1 MKRAEWQAVYT
12 PRGDMLEKRVRQTLM
27 QLEDKPTHAR
37 PKRMVWLAAA
47 LVLVL
52 AAAVAVAAG
61 LTRSAKYDAKLLAHH
76 ALEEKYGFTR
86 DMDSFFRCTV
96 EEKAG
101 ETVVTYSAD
110 EDVGDFAWK
119 LGDYIVTIRDGKA
132 EASWSND
139 GEAVGGDF
147 SSDVWDTALLARGI
161 ERRKA
166 GEEWY
171 EITGTAQAM
180 DEGLKTTERED
191 PLKPE
196 GLDGARLTDKS
207 EPDTMKAR
215 DAVREKYGL
224 TEENLALFDAWE
236 RIEDGKKQIVFVP
249 NIPAEDD
256 GILLE
261 IDDETTA
268 DQAFSSHSE
277 RMGRY
282 AAAFDGSGT
291 IQSVGWT
298 HEGEELPDVT
308 ESTWGRASV
317 YGAECLTELEKLL
330 ADLKAIRMEYP
341 DDGWTRTPAGDA
353 RLDERMVAAGFSAT
367 RYNHVLPES
376 GMLGEQDALAL
387 ARQALASDDGV
398 SAEWPNDP
406 ESVTYA
412 VCQKEEG
419 KTVWN
424 VWFHSAEGISVVTLD
439 AADGTILDVIVDTG
453 MAGNG

>member
-12 PRGDMLEKRVRQTLM
+12 PRGDMLEERVRQTLM

-61 LTRSAKYDAKLLAHH
+61 LTRSAKYDAKLLAHQ

-171 EITGTAQAM
+171 EITGETL
-180 DEGLKTTERED
+180 ETGESLSGTEKTT
-191 PLKPE
+191 PE
-196 GLDGARLTDKS
+196 VS
-207 EPDTMKAR
+207 
-215 DAVREKYGL
+215 
-224 TEENLALFDAWE
+224 
-236 RIEDGKKQIVFVP
+236 
-249 NIPAEDD
+249 
-256 GILLE
+256 
-261 IDDETTA
+261 
-268 DQAFSSHSE
+268 
-277 RMGRY
+277 
-282 AAAFDGSGT
+282 
-291 IQSVGWT
+291 
-298 HEGEELPDVT
+298 
-308 ESTWGRASV
+308 
-317 YGAECLTELEKLL
+317 
-330 ADLKAIRMEYP
+330 
-341 DDGWTRTPAGDA
+341 
-353 RLDERMVAAGFSAT
+353 AAGESA
-367 RYNHVLPES
+367 VQPGE
-376 GMLGEQDALAL
+376 GMLAEQEALDL
-387 ARQALASDDGV
+387 ARQALEGDGGI
-398 SAEWPNDP
+398 SAEALNDP
-406 ESVTYA
+406 ENELYA

>member
-1 MKRAEWQAVYT
+1 MKKAEWQAVYA

-47 LVLVL
+47 LVLML

-61 LTRSAKYDAKLLAHH
+61 LTRSAKYDAKLLAHQ

-171 EITGTAQAM
+171 EITGETLETGESLSGA
-180 DEGLKTTERED
+180 EKTT
-191 PLKPE
+191 PE
-196 GLDGARLTDKS
+196 VS
-207 EPDTMKAR
+207 
-215 DAVREKYGL
+215 
-224 TEENLALFDAWE
+224 
-236 RIEDGKKQIVFVP
+236 
-249 NIPAEDD
+249 
-256 GILLE
+256 
-261 IDDETTA
+261 
-268 DQAFSSHSE
+268 
-277 RMGRY
+277 
-282 AAAFDGSGT
+282 
-291 IQSVGWT
+291 
-298 HEGEELPDVT
+298 
-308 ESTWGRASV
+308 
-317 YGAECLTELEKLL
+317 
-330 ADLKAIRMEYP
+330 
-341 DDGWTRTPAGDA
+341 
-353 RLDERMVAAGFSAT
+353 AAGESA
-367 RYNHVLPES
+367 VQPGE
-376 GMLGEQDALAL
+376 GMLAEQEALDL
-387 ARQALASDDGV
+387 ARQALEGDGGI
-398 SAEWPNDP
+398 SAEALNDP
-406 ESVTYA
+406 ENELYA

>member
-132 EASWSND
+132 EARWSND

-161 ERRKA
+161 ARRKA

-171 EITGTAQAM
+171 EITGETLETGESLSGA
-180 DEGLKTTERED
+180 EKTT
-191 PLKPE
+191 PE
-196 GLDGARLTDKS
+196 VS
-207 EPDTMKAR
+207 
-215 DAVREKYGL
+215 
-224 TEENLALFDAWE
+224 
-236 RIEDGKKQIVFVP
+236 
-249 NIPAEDD
+249 
-256 GILLE
+256 
-261 IDDETTA
+261 
-268 DQAFSSHSE
+268 
-277 RMGRY
+277 
-282 AAAFDGSGT
+282 
-291 IQSVGWT
+291 
-298 HEGEELPDVT
+298 
-308 ESTWGRASV
+308 
-317 YGAECLTELEKLL
+317 
-330 ADLKAIRMEYP
+330 
-341 DDGWTRTPAGDA
+341 
-353 RLDERMVAAGFSAT
+353 AAGESA
-367 RYNHVLPES
+367 VQPGE
-376 GMLGEQDALAL
+376 GMLAEQEALDL
-387 ARQALASDDGV
+387 ARQALEGDGGI
-398 SAEWPNDP
+398 SAEALNDP
-406 ESVTYA
+406 ENELYA

>member
-61 LTRSAKYDAKLLAHH
+61 LTRSAKYDAKLLAHQ

-101 ETVVTYSAD
+101 ETIVTYSAD

-171 EITGTAQAM
+171 EITGETLETGESLSGA
-180 DEGLKTTERED
+180 EKTT
-191 PLKPE
+191 
-196 GLDGARLTDKS
+196 
-207 EPDTMKAR
+207 
-215 DAVREKYGL
+215 
-224 TEENLALFDAWE
+224 
-236 RIEDGKKQIVFVP
+236 
-249 NIPAEDD
+249 
-256 GILLE
+256 LE
-261 IDDETTA
+261 V
-268 DQAFSSHSE
+268 S
-277 RMGRY
+277 
-282 AAAFDGSGT
+282 
-291 IQSVGWT
+291 
-298 HEGEELPDVT
+298 
-308 ESTWGRASV
+308 
-317 YGAECLTELEKLL
+317 
-330 ADLKAIRMEYP
+330 
-341 DDGWTRTPAGDA
+341 
-353 RLDERMVAAGFSAT
+353 AAGESA
-367 RYNHVLPES
+367 VQPGE
-376 GMLGEQDALAL
+376 GMLAEQEALDL
-387 ARQALASDDGV
+387 ARQALEGDGGI
-398 SAEWPNDP
+398 SAEALNDP
-406 ESVTYA
+406 ENELYA

>member
-119 LGDYIVTIRDGKA
+119 LGDYTVTIRDGKA

-161 ERRKA
+161 ARRKA

-171 EITGTAQAM
+171 EITGET
-180 DEGLKTTERED
+180 
-191 PLKPE
+191 
-196 GLDGARLTDKS
+196 
-207 EPDTMKAR
+207 
-215 DAVREKYGL
+215 
-224 TEENLALFDAWE
+224 
-236 RIEDGKKQIVFVP
+236 
-249 NIPAEDD
+249 
-256 GILLE
+256 LE
-261 IDDETTA
+261 T
-268 DQAFSSHSE
+268 
-277 RMGRY
+277 
-282 AAAFDGSGT
+282 
-291 IQSVGWT
+291 
-298 HEGEELPDVT
+298 GESL
-308 ESTWGRASV
+308 S
-317 YGAECLTELEKLL
+317 GAEK
-330 ADLKAIRMEYP
+330 I
-341 DDGWTRTPAGDA
+341 TP
-353 RLDERMVAAGFSAT
+353 EVSAAGESA
-367 RYNHVLPES
+367 VQPGE
-376 GMLGEQDALAL
+376 GMLAEQEALDL
-387 ARQALASDDGV
+387 ARQALEGDGGI
-398 SAEWPNDP
+398 SAEALNDP
-406 ESVTYA
+406 ENELYA
-412 VCQKEEG
+412 VCQTEDG

-439 AADGTILDVIVDTG
+439 AADGTILDVIIDTG

>member
-1 MKRAEWQAVYT
+1 MKRVEWQAVYT
-12 PRGDMLEKRVRQTLM
+12 PRGDMLDERVKRTLS
-27 QLEDKPTHAR
+27 QLEDQPMRAR

-61 LTRSAKYDAKLLAHH
+61 LTRSAKYDAKLLAHQ

-119 LGDYIVTIRDGKA
+119 LGDYIVTIRGGKA

-171 EITGTAQAM
+171 EITGETLETGESLSGA
-180 DEGLKTTERED
+180 EKTT
-191 PLKPE
+191 PE
-196 GLDGARLTDKS
+196 VS
-207 EPDTMKAR
+207 
-215 DAVREKYGL
+215 
-224 TEENLALFDAWE
+224 
-236 RIEDGKKQIVFVP
+236 
-249 NIPAEDD
+249 
-256 GILLE
+256 
-261 IDDETTA
+261 
-268 DQAFSSHSE
+268 
-277 RMGRY
+277 
-282 AAAFDGSGT
+282 
-291 IQSVGWT
+291 
-298 HEGEELPDVT
+298 
-308 ESTWGRASV
+308 
-317 YGAECLTELEKLL
+317 
-330 ADLKAIRMEYP
+330 
-341 DDGWTRTPAGDA
+341 
-353 RLDERMVAAGFSAT
+353 AAGESA
-367 RYNHVLPES
+367 VQPGE
-376 GMLGEQDALAL
+376 GMLAEQEALDL
-387 ARQALASDDGV
+387 ARQALEGDGGI
-398 SAEWPNDP
+398 SAEALNDP
-406 ESVTYA
+406 ENELYA

>member
-86 DMDSFFRCTV
+86 DMDSFFTCSV
-96 EEKAG
+96 EEADG
-101 ETVVTYSAD
+101 QTVVTYRANAD
-110 EDVGDFAWK
+110 IGDFAWK

-147 SSDVWDTALLARGI
+147 SSDVWDTALLAQGI

-171 EITGTAQAM
+171 EITGETLETGESLSGA
-180 DEGLKTTERED
+180 EKTT
-191 PLKPE
+191 PE
-196 GLDGARLTDKS
+196 VS
-207 EPDTMKAR
+207 
-215 DAVREKYGL
+215 
-224 TEENLALFDAWE
+224 
-236 RIEDGKKQIVFVP
+236 
-249 NIPAEDD
+249 
-256 GILLE
+256 
-261 IDDETTA
+261 
-268 DQAFSSHSE
+268 
-277 RMGRY
+277 
-282 AAAFDGSGT
+282 
-291 IQSVGWT
+291 
-298 HEGEELPDVT
+298 
-308 ESTWGRASV
+308 
-317 YGAECLTELEKLL
+317 
-330 ADLKAIRMEYP
+330 
-341 DDGWTRTPAGDA
+341 
-353 RLDERMVAAGFSAT
+353 AAGESA
-367 RYNHVLPES
+367 VQPGE
-376 GMLGEQDALAL
+376 GMLAEQEALDL
-387 ARQALASDDGV
+387 ARQALEGDGGI
-398 SAEWPNDP
+398 SAEALNDP
-406 ESVTYA
+406 ENELYA

>member
-1 MKRAEWQAVYT
+1 MKKAEWRAVYA
-12 PRGDMLEKRVRQTLM
+12 PRGDMLEERVRQTLM

-61 LTRSAKYDAKLLAHH
+61 LTRSAKYDAKLLAHQ

-171 EITGTAQAM
+171 EITGETLETGESLSGA
-180 DEGLKTTERED
+180 EKTT
-191 PLKPE
+191 PE
-196 GLDGARLTDKS
+196 VS
-207 EPDTMKAR
+207 
-215 DAVREKYGL
+215 
-224 TEENLALFDAWE
+224 
-236 RIEDGKKQIVFVP
+236 
-249 NIPAEDD
+249 
-256 GILLE
+256 
-261 IDDETTA
+261 
-268 DQAFSSHSE
+268 
-277 RMGRY
+277 
-282 AAAFDGSGT
+282 
-291 IQSVGWT
+291 
-298 HEGEELPDVT
+298 
-308 ESTWGRASV
+308 
-317 YGAECLTELEKLL
+317 
-330 ADLKAIRMEYP
+330 
-341 DDGWTRTPAGDA
+341 
-353 RLDERMVAAGFSAT
+353 AAGESA
-367 RYNHVLPES
+367 VQPGE
-376 GMLGEQDALAL
+376 GMLAEQEALDL
-387 ARQALASDDGV
+387 ARQALEGDGGI
-398 SAEWPNDP
+398 SAEALNDP

-412 VCQKEEG
+412 VCRKEEG

>member
-86 DMDSFFRCTV
+86 DMDSFFTCSV
-96 EEKAG
+96 EEADG
-101 ETVVTYSAD
+101 QTVVTYRANAD
-110 EDVGDFAWK
+110 IGDFAWK

-147 SSDVWDTALLARGI
+147 SSDVWDTAILARGI

-171 EITGTAQAM
+171 EITGETLETGESLSGA
-180 DEGLKTTERED
+180 EKTT
-191 PLKPE
+191 PE
-196 GLDGARLTDKS
+196 VS
-207 EPDTMKAR
+207 
-215 DAVREKYGL
+215 
-224 TEENLALFDAWE
+224 
-236 RIEDGKKQIVFVP
+236 
-249 NIPAEDD
+249 
-256 GILLE
+256 
-261 IDDETTA
+261 
-268 DQAFSSHSE
+268 
-277 RMGRY
+277 
-282 AAAFDGSGT
+282 
-291 IQSVGWT
+291 
-298 HEGEELPDVT
+298 
-308 ESTWGRASV
+308 
-317 YGAECLTELEKLL
+317 
-330 ADLKAIRMEYP
+330 
-341 DDGWTRTPAGDA
+341 
-353 RLDERMVAAGFSAT
+353 AAGESA
-367 RYNHVLPES
+367 VQPGE
-376 GMLGEQDALAL
+376 GMLAEQDALDL
-387 ARQALASDDGV
+387 ARQALEGDGGI
-398 SAEWPNDP
+398 SAEALNDP
-406 ESVTYA
+406 ENELYA

>member
-1 MKRAEWQAVYT
+1 MKRAEWRAVYT

-47 LVLVL
+47 LILVL

-61 LTRSAKYDAKLLAHH
+61 LTRSAKYDAKLLAHQ

-161 ERRKA
+161 ARRKA

-171 EITGTAQAM
+171 EITGETLETGESLSGA
-180 DEGLKTTERED
+180 EKTT
-191 PLKPE
+191 PE
-196 GLDGARLTDKS
+196 VS
-207 EPDTMKAR
+207 
-215 DAVREKYGL
+215 
-224 TEENLALFDAWE
+224 
-236 RIEDGKKQIVFVP
+236 
-249 NIPAEDD
+249 
-256 GILLE
+256 
-261 IDDETTA
+261 
-268 DQAFSSHSE
+268 
-277 RMGRY
+277 
-282 AAAFDGSGT
+282 
-291 IQSVGWT
+291 
-298 HEGEELPDVT
+298 
-308 ESTWGRASV
+308 
-317 YGAECLTELEKLL
+317 
-330 ADLKAIRMEYP
+330 
-341 DDGWTRTPAGDA
+341 
-353 RLDERMVAAGFSAT
+353 AAGESA
-367 RYNHVLPES
+367 VQPGE
-376 GMLGEQDALAL
+376 GMLAEQEALDL
-387 ARQALASDDGV
+387 ARQALEGDGGI
-398 SAEWPNDP
+398 SAEALNDP
-406 ESVTYA
+406 ENELYA

-439 AADGTILDVIVDTG
+439 AADGSILDVIVDTG

>member
-12 PRGDMLEKRVRQTLM
+12 PRGDMLEERVRQTLM

-61 LTRSAKYDAKLLAHH
+61 LTRSAKYDAKLLAHQ

-86 DMDSFFRCTV
+86 DMDSFFTCSV
-96 EEKAG
+96 EEADG
-101 ETVVTYSAD
+101 QTVVTYRANAD
-110 EDVGDFAWK
+110 IGDFAWK
-119 LGDYIVTIRDGKA
+119 LGDYIVAIRDGKA

-171 EITGTAQAM
+171 EITGETLETGESLSGA
-180 DEGLKTTERED
+180 EKTT
-191 PLKPE
+191 PE
-196 GLDGARLTDKS
+196 VS
-207 EPDTMKAR
+207 
-215 DAVREKYGL
+215 
-224 TEENLALFDAWE
+224 
-236 RIEDGKKQIVFVP
+236 
-249 NIPAEDD
+249 
-256 GILLE
+256 
-261 IDDETTA
+261 
-268 DQAFSSHSE
+268 
-277 RMGRY
+277 
-282 AAAFDGSGT
+282 
-291 IQSVGWT
+291 
-298 HEGEELPDVT
+298 
-308 ESTWGRASV
+308 
-317 YGAECLTELEKLL
+317 
-330 ADLKAIRMEYP
+330 
-341 DDGWTRTPAGDA
+341 
-353 RLDERMVAAGFSAT
+353 AAGESA
-367 RYNHVLPES
+367 VQPGE
-376 GMLGEQDALAL
+376 GMLAEQEALDL
-387 ARQALASDDGV
+387 ARQALASDDRV

-412 VCQKEEG
+412 VCRKEEG

>member
-12 PRGDMLEKRVRQTLM
+12 PRGDMLDERVKRTLS
-27 QLEDKPTHAR
+27 QLEDQPMRAR

-61 LTRSAKYDAKLLAHH
+61 LTRSAKYDAKLLAHQ

-101 ETVVTYSAD
+101 EMVVTYSAD

-171 EITGTAQAM
+171 EITGETLETGESLSGA
-180 DEGLKTTERED
+180 EKTT
-191 PLKPE
+191 PE
-196 GLDGARLTDKS
+196 VS
-207 EPDTMKAR
+207 
-215 DAVREKYGL
+215 
-224 TEENLALFDAWE
+224 
-236 RIEDGKKQIVFVP
+236 
-249 NIPAEDD
+249 
-256 GILLE
+256 
-261 IDDETTA
+261 
-268 DQAFSSHSE
+268 
-277 RMGRY
+277 
-282 AAAFDGSGT
+282 
-291 IQSVGWT
+291 
-298 HEGEELPDVT
+298 
-308 ESTWGRASV
+308 
-317 YGAECLTELEKLL
+317 
-330 ADLKAIRMEYP
+330 
-341 DDGWTRTPAGDA
+341 
-353 RLDERMVAAGFSAT
+353 AAGESA
-367 RYNHVLPES
+367 VQPGE
-376 GMLGEQDALAL
+376 GMLAEQEALDL
-387 ARQALASDDGV
+387 ARQALEGDGGI
-398 SAEWPNDP
+398 SAEALNDP
-406 ESVTYA
+406 ENELYA

>member
-1 MKRAEWQAVYT
+1 MKRAEWQAVYA
-12 PRGDMLEKRVRQTLM
+12 PWGDMLEKRVRQTLM

-61 LTRSAKYDAKLLAHH
+61 LTRSAKYDAKLLAHQ
-76 ALEEKYGFTR
+76 ALEEKYGFTQ
-86 DMDSFFRCTV
+86 DMDSFFTCSV
-96 EEKAG
+96 EEADG
-101 ETVVTYSAD
+101 QTVVTYRANAD
-110 EDVGDFAWK
+110 IGDFAWK

-171 EITGTAQAM
+171 EITGETLETGESLSGA
-180 DEGLKTTERED
+180 EKTT
-191 PLKPE
+191 PE
-196 GLDGARLTDKS
+196 VS
-207 EPDTMKAR
+207 
-215 DAVREKYGL
+215 
-224 TEENLALFDAWE
+224 
-236 RIEDGKKQIVFVP
+236 
-249 NIPAEDD
+249 
-256 GILLE
+256 
-261 IDDETTA
+261 
-268 DQAFSSHSE
+268 
-277 RMGRY
+277 
-282 AAAFDGSGT
+282 
-291 IQSVGWT
+291 
-298 HEGEELPDVT
+298 
-308 ESTWGRASV
+308 
-317 YGAECLTELEKLL
+317 
-330 ADLKAIRMEYP
+330 
-341 DDGWTRTPAGDA
+341 
-353 RLDERMVAAGFSAT
+353 AAGESA
-367 RYNHVLPES
+367 VQPGE
-376 GMLGEQDALAL
+376 GMLAEQEALDL
-387 ARQALASDDGV
+387 ARQALEGDGGI
-398 SAEWPNDP
+398 SAEALNDP
-406 ESVTYA
+406 ENELYA

>member
-1 MKRAEWQAVYT
+1 MKRAEWRAVYA

-27 QLEDKPTHAR
+27 QLEDKPTHAK

-47 LVLVL
+47 LILVL

-61 LTRSAKYDAKLLAHH
+61 LTRSAKYDAKLLAHQ

-161 ERRKA
+161 ARRKA

-171 EITGTAQAM
+171 EITGETLETGESLSGA
-180 DEGLKTTERED
+180 EKTT
-191 PLKPE
+191 PE
-196 GLDGARLTDKS
+196 VSTAGES
-207 EPDTMKAR
+207 
-215 DAVREKYGL
+215 AV
-224 TEENLALFDAWE
+224 
-236 RIEDGKKQIVFVP
+236 QP
-249 NIPAEDD
+249 
-256 GILLE
+256 
-261 IDDETTA
+261 
-268 DQAFSSHSE
+268 
-277 RMGRY
+277 
-282 AAAFDGSGT
+282 
-291 IQSVGWT
+291 
-298 HEGEELPDVT
+298 GE
-308 ESTWGRASV
+308 
-317 YGAECLTELEKLL
+317 
-330 ADLKAIRMEYP
+330 
-341 DDGWTRTPAGDA
+341 
-353 RLDERMVAAGFSAT
+353 
-367 RYNHVLPES
+367 
-376 GMLGEQDALAL
+376 GMLAEQEALDL
-387 ARQALASDDGV
+387 ARQALEGDGGI
-398 SAEWPNDP
+398 SAEALNDP
-406 ESVTYA
+406 ENELYA

>member
-1 MKRAEWQAVYT
+1 MKKAEWQAVYT
-12 PRGDMLEKRVRQTLM
+12 PRGDMLDERVKRTLS
-27 QLEDKPTHAR
+27 QLEDQPMRAR

-61 LTRSAKYDAKLLAHH
+61 LTRSAKYDAKLLAHD

-147 SSDVWDTALLARGI
+147 SSDVWDTALLAQGI
-161 ERRKA
+161 ARRKA

-171 EITGTAQAM
+171 EITEETLETGESLSGA
-180 DEGLKTTERED
+180 EKTT
-191 PLKPE
+191 PE
-196 GLDGARLTDKS
+196 VS
-207 EPDTMKAR
+207 
-215 DAVREKYGL
+215 
-224 TEENLALFDAWE
+224 
-236 RIEDGKKQIVFVP
+236 
-249 NIPAEDD
+249 
-256 GILLE
+256 
-261 IDDETTA
+261 
-268 DQAFSSHSE
+268 
-277 RMGRY
+277 
-282 AAAFDGSGT
+282 
-291 IQSVGWT
+291 
-298 HEGEELPDVT
+298 
-308 ESTWGRASV
+308 
-317 YGAECLTELEKLL
+317 
-330 ADLKAIRMEYP
+330 
-341 DDGWTRTPAGDA
+341 
-353 RLDERMVAAGFSAT
+353 AAGESA
-367 RYNHVLPES
+367 VQPGE
-376 GMLGEQDALAL
+376 GMLAEQEALDL
-387 ARQALASDDGV
+387 ARQALEGDGGI
-398 SAEWPNDP
+398 SAEALNDP
-406 ESVTYA
+406 ENELYA

>member
-1 MKRAEWQAVYT
+1 MKKAEWRAVYT
-12 PRGDMLEKRVRQTLM
+12 PRGDMLEERVRQTLM

-139 GEAVGGDF
+139 GEAVSGDF
-147 SSDVWDTALLARGI
+147 SSDVWDTALLAQGI

-171 EITGTAQAM
+171 EITGETLETGESLSSA
-180 DEGLKTTERED
+180 EKTT
-191 PLKPE
+191 PE
-196 GLDGARLTDKS
+196 VS
-207 EPDTMKAR
+207 
-215 DAVREKYGL
+215 
-224 TEENLALFDAWE
+224 
-236 RIEDGKKQIVFVP
+236 
-249 NIPAEDD
+249 
-256 GILLE
+256 
-261 IDDETTA
+261 
-268 DQAFSSHSE
+268 
-277 RMGRY
+277 
-282 AAAFDGSGT
+282 
-291 IQSVGWT
+291 
-298 HEGEELPDVT
+298 
-308 ESTWGRASV
+308 
-317 YGAECLTELEKLL
+317 
-330 ADLKAIRMEYP
+330 
-341 DDGWTRTPAGDA
+341 
-353 RLDERMVAAGFSAT
+353 AAGESA
-367 RYNHVLPES
+367 VQPGE
-376 GMLGEQDALAL
+376 GMLAEQEALDL
-387 ARQALASDDGV
+387 ARQALEGDGGI
-398 SAEWPNDP
+398 SAEALNDP
-406 ESVTYA
+406 ENELYA

>member
-12 PRGDMLEKRVRQTLM
+12 PRGDMLEERVRQTLM

-61 LTRSAKYDAKLLAHH
+61 LTRSAKYDAKLLAHQ

-119 LGDYIVTIRDGKA
+119 LGDYIVTIRNGKA

-147 SSDVWDTALLARGI
+147 SSDVWDTALLAQGI
-161 ERRKA
+161 ARRKA

-171 EITGTAQAM
+171 EITGETLETGESLSGA
-180 DEGLKTTERED
+180 EKTT
-191 PLKPE
+191 PE
-196 GLDGARLTDKS
+196 VS
-207 EPDTMKAR
+207 
-215 DAVREKYGL
+215 
-224 TEENLALFDAWE
+224 
-236 RIEDGKKQIVFVP
+236 
-249 NIPAEDD
+249 
-256 GILLE
+256 
-261 IDDETTA
+261 
-268 DQAFSSHSE
+268 
-277 RMGRY
+277 
-282 AAAFDGSGT
+282 
-291 IQSVGWT
+291 
-298 HEGEELPDVT
+298 
-308 ESTWGRASV
+308 
-317 YGAECLTELEKLL
+317 
-330 ADLKAIRMEYP
+330 
-341 DDGWTRTPAGDA
+341 
-353 RLDERMVAAGFSAT
+353 AAGESA
-367 RYNHVLPES
+367 VQPGE
-376 GMLGEQDALAL
+376 GMLAEQEPLDL
-387 ARQALASDDGV
+387 ARQALEGDGGI
-398 SAEWPNDP
+398 SAEALNDP
-406 ESVTYA
+406 ENELYA

>member
-47 LVLVL
+47 LVLML

-61 LTRSAKYDAKLLAHH
+61 LTRSAKYDAKLLAHQ

-139 GEAVGGDF
+139 GEAVGRDF

-171 EITGTAQAM
+171 EITGETLETGESLSGA
-180 DEGLKTTERED
+180 EKTT
-191 PLKPE
+191 PE
-196 GLDGARLTDKS
+196 VS
-207 EPDTMKAR
+207 
-215 DAVREKYGL
+215 
-224 TEENLALFDAWE
+224 
-236 RIEDGKKQIVFVP
+236 
-249 NIPAEDD
+249 
-256 GILLE
+256 
-261 IDDETTA
+261 
-268 DQAFSSHSE
+268 
-277 RMGRY
+277 
-282 AAAFDGSGT
+282 
-291 IQSVGWT
+291 
-298 HEGEELPDVT
+298 
-308 ESTWGRASV
+308 
-317 YGAECLTELEKLL
+317 
-330 ADLKAIRMEYP
+330 
-341 DDGWTRTPAGDA
+341 
-353 RLDERMVAAGFSAT
+353 AAGESA
-367 RYNHVLPES
+367 VQPGE
-376 GMLGEQDALAL
+376 GMLAEQEALDL
-387 ARQALASDDGV
+387 ARQALEGDGGI
-398 SAEWPNDP
+398 SAEALNDP
-406 ESVTYA
+406 ENELYA

>member
-86 DMDSFFRCTV
+86 DMDSFFICSV
-96 EEKAG
+96 EEADG
-101 ETVVTYSAD
+101 QTVVTYRANAD
-110 EDVGDFAWK
+110 IGDFAWK

-171 EITGTAQAM
+171 EITGETLETGESLSGA
-180 DEGLKTTERED
+180 EKTT
-191 PLKPE
+191 PE
-196 GLDGARLTDKS
+196 VS
-207 EPDTMKAR
+207 
-215 DAVREKYGL
+215 
-224 TEENLALFDAWE
+224 
-236 RIEDGKKQIVFVP
+236 
-249 NIPAEDD
+249 
-256 GILLE
+256 
-261 IDDETTA
+261 
-268 DQAFSSHSE
+268 
-277 RMGRY
+277 
-282 AAAFDGSGT
+282 
-291 IQSVGWT
+291 
-298 HEGEELPDVT
+298 
-308 ESTWGRASV
+308 
-317 YGAECLTELEKLL
+317 
-330 ADLKAIRMEYP
+330 
-341 DDGWTRTPAGDA
+341 
-353 RLDERMVAAGFSAT
+353 AAGESA
-367 RYNHVLPES
+367 VQPGE
-376 GMLGEQDALAL
+376 GMLAEQEALDL
-387 ARQALASDDGV
+387 ARQALEGDGGI
-398 SAEWPNDP
+398 SAEALNDP
-406 ESVTYA
+406 ENELYA

>member
-119 LGDYIVTIRDGKA
+119 LGDYTVTIRDGKA

-171 EITGTAQAM
+171 EITGETLETGESLSGA
-180 DEGLKTTERED
+180 EKTT
-191 PLKPE
+191 PE
-196 GLDGARLTDKS
+196 VS
-207 EPDTMKAR
+207 
-215 DAVREKYGL
+215 
-224 TEENLALFDAWE
+224 
-236 RIEDGKKQIVFVP
+236 
-249 NIPAEDD
+249 
-256 GILLE
+256 
-261 IDDETTA
+261 
-268 DQAFSSHSE
+268 
-277 RMGRY
+277 
-282 AAAFDGSGT
+282 
-291 IQSVGWT
+291 
-298 HEGEELPDVT
+298 
-308 ESTWGRASV
+308 
-317 YGAECLTELEKLL
+317 
-330 ADLKAIRMEYP
+330 
-341 DDGWTRTPAGDA
+341 
-353 RLDERMVAAGFSAT
+353 AAGESA
-367 RYNHVLPES
+367 VQPGE
-376 GMLGEQDALAL
+376 GMLAEQEALDL
-387 ARQALASDDGV
+387 ARQALEGDGGI
-398 SAEWPNDP
+398 SAEALNDP
-406 ESVTYA
+406 ENELYA

>member
-1 MKRAEWQAVYT
+1 MKRAEWRAVYT

-61 LTRSAKYDAKLLAHH
+61 LTRSAKYDAKLLAHQ

-119 LGDYIVTIRDGKA
+119 LGDYTVTIRGGKA

-171 EITGTAQAM
+171 EITGETLET
-180 DEGLKTTERED
+180 DESLSGAEKTT
-191 PLKPE
+191 PE
-196 GLDGARLTDKS
+196 VS
-207 EPDTMKAR
+207 
-215 DAVREKYGL
+215 
-224 TEENLALFDAWE
+224 
-236 RIEDGKKQIVFVP
+236 
-249 NIPAEDD
+249 
-256 GILLE
+256 
-261 IDDETTA
+261 
-268 DQAFSSHSE
+268 
-277 RMGRY
+277 
-282 AAAFDGSGT
+282 
-291 IQSVGWT
+291 
-298 HEGEELPDVT
+298 
-308 ESTWGRASV
+308 
-317 YGAECLTELEKLL
+317 
-330 ADLKAIRMEYP
+330 
-341 DDGWTRTPAGDA
+341 
-353 RLDERMVAAGFSAT
+353 AAGESA
-367 RYNHVLPES
+367 VQPGE
-376 GMLGEQDALAL
+376 GMLAEQEALDL
-387 ARQALASDDGV
+387 ARQALEGDGGI
-398 SAEWPNDP
+398 SAEALNDP
-406 ESVTYA
+406 ENELYA

>member
-76 ALEEKYGFTR
+76 ALEEKYGFTQ
-86 DMDSFFRCTV
+86 DMDSFFTCSV
-96 EEKAG
+96 EEADG
-101 ETVVTYSAD
+101 QTVVIYRANAD
-110 EDVGDFAWK
+110 IGDFAWK
-119 LGDYIVTIRDGKA
+119 LGDYTVTIRDGKA

-147 SSDVWDTALLARGI
+147 SSDVWDTALLAQGI
-161 ERRKA
+161 ARRKA

-171 EITGTAQAM
+171 EITGETLETGESLSGAK
-180 DEGLKTTERED
+180 KTT
-191 PLKPE
+191 PE
-196 GLDGARLTDKS
+196 VS
-207 EPDTMKAR
+207 
-215 DAVREKYGL
+215 
-224 TEENLALFDAWE
+224 
-236 RIEDGKKQIVFVP
+236 
-249 NIPAEDD
+249 
-256 GILLE
+256 
-261 IDDETTA
+261 
-268 DQAFSSHSE
+268 
-277 RMGRY
+277 
-282 AAAFDGSGT
+282 
-291 IQSVGWT
+291 
-298 HEGEELPDVT
+298 
-308 ESTWGRASV
+308 
-317 YGAECLTELEKLL
+317 
-330 ADLKAIRMEYP
+330 
-341 DDGWTRTPAGDA
+341 
-353 RLDERMVAAGFSAT
+353 AAGESA
-367 RYNHVLPES
+367 VQPGE
-376 GMLGEQDALAL
+376 GMLAEQEALDL
-387 ARQALASDDGV
+387 ARQALEGDGGI
-398 SAEWPNDP
+398 SAEALNDP
-406 ESVTYA
+406 ENELYA

>member
-47 LVLVL
+47 LILVL

-61 LTRSAKYDAKLLAHH
+61 LTRSAKYDAKLLAHQ

-86 DMDSFFRCTV
+86 DMDSFFTCSV
-96 EEKAG
+96 EEADG
-101 ETVVTYSAD
+101 QTVVTYRANAD
-110 EDVGDFAWK
+110 IGDFAWK
-119 LGDYIVTIRDGKA
+119 LGDYIVAIRDGKA

-171 EITGTAQAM
+171 EITGETLETGESLSGA
-180 DEGLKTTERED
+180 EKTT
-191 PLKPE
+191 PE
-196 GLDGARLTDKS
+196 VS
-207 EPDTMKAR
+207 
-215 DAVREKYGL
+215 
-224 TEENLALFDAWE
+224 
-236 RIEDGKKQIVFVP
+236 
-249 NIPAEDD
+249 
-256 GILLE
+256 
-261 IDDETTA
+261 
-268 DQAFSSHSE
+268 
-277 RMGRY
+277 
-282 AAAFDGSGT
+282 
-291 IQSVGWT
+291 
-298 HEGEELPDVT
+298 
-308 ESTWGRASV
+308 
-317 YGAECLTELEKLL
+317 
-330 ADLKAIRMEYP
+330 
-341 DDGWTRTPAGDA
+341 
-353 RLDERMVAAGFSAT
+353 AAGESA
-367 RYNHVLPES
+367 VQPGE
-376 GMLGEQDALAL
+376 GMLAEQEALDL
-387 ARQALASDDGV
+387 ARQALEGDGGI
-398 SAEWPNDP
+398 SAEALNDP
-406 ESVTYA
+406 ENELYA

>member
-12 PRGDMLEKRVRQTLM
+12 PRGDMLDERVKRTLS
-27 QLEDKPTHAR
+27 QLEDQPMRAR

-61 LTRSAKYDAKLLAHH
+61 LTRSAKYDAKLLAHD

-101 ETVVTYSAD
+101 GMVVTYSAD

-171 EITGTAQAM
+171 EITGETLETGESLSGA
-180 DEGLKTTERED
+180 EKTT
-191 PLKPE
+191 PE
-196 GLDGARLTDKS
+196 VS
-207 EPDTMKAR
+207 
-215 DAVREKYGL
+215 
-224 TEENLALFDAWE
+224 
-236 RIEDGKKQIVFVP
+236 
-249 NIPAEDD
+249 
-256 GILLE
+256 
-261 IDDETTA
+261 
-268 DQAFSSHSE
+268 
-277 RMGRY
+277 
-282 AAAFDGSGT
+282 
-291 IQSVGWT
+291 
-298 HEGEELPDVT
+298 
-308 ESTWGRASV
+308 
-317 YGAECLTELEKLL
+317 
-330 ADLKAIRMEYP
+330 
-341 DDGWTRTPAGDA
+341 
-353 RLDERMVAAGFSAT
+353 AAGESA
-367 RYNHVLPES
+367 VQPGE
-376 GMLGEQDALAL
+376 GMLAEQEALDL
-387 ARQALASDDGV
+387 ARQALESDGGI
-398 SAEWPNDP
+398 SAEALNDP
-406 ESVTYA
+406 ENELYA

>member
-12 PRGDMLEKRVRQTLM
+12 PRGDMLEERVRQTLM

-47 LVLVL
+47 LILVL

-61 LTRSAKYDAKLLAHH
+61 LTRSAKYDAKLLAHQ
-76 ALEEKYGFTR
+76 ALEEKYGFTQ
-86 DMDSFFRCTV
+86 DMDSFFTCSV
-96 EEKAG
+96 EEADG
-101 ETVVTYSAD
+101 QTVVTYRANAD
-110 EDVGDFAWK
+110 IGDFAWK

-171 EITGTAQAM
+171 EITGETLETGESLSGA
-180 DEGLKTTERED
+180 EKTT
-191 PLKPE
+191 PE
-196 GLDGARLTDKS
+196 VS
-207 EPDTMKAR
+207 
-215 DAVREKYGL
+215 
-224 TEENLALFDAWE
+224 
-236 RIEDGKKQIVFVP
+236 
-249 NIPAEDD
+249 
-256 GILLE
+256 
-261 IDDETTA
+261 
-268 DQAFSSHSE
+268 
-277 RMGRY
+277 
-282 AAAFDGSGT
+282 
-291 IQSVGWT
+291 
-298 HEGEELPDVT
+298 
-308 ESTWGRASV
+308 
-317 YGAECLTELEKLL
+317 
-330 ADLKAIRMEYP
+330 
-341 DDGWTRTPAGDA
+341 
-353 RLDERMVAAGFSAT
+353 AAGESA
-367 RYNHVLPES
+367 VQPGE
-376 GMLGEQDALAL
+376 GMLAEQEALDL
-387 ARQALASDDGV
+387 ARQALEGDGGI
-398 SAEWPNDP
+398 SAEALNDP
-406 ESVTYA
+406 ENELYA

>member
-12 PRGDMLEKRVRQTLM
+12 PRGDMLDERVKRTLS
-27 QLEDKPTHAR
+27 QLEDQPMRAR

-52 AAAVAVAAG
+52 AAAAAVAAG
-61 LTRSAKYDAKLLAHH
+61 LTRSAKYDAKLLAHQ

-171 EITGTAQAM
+171 EITGETLETGESLSGA
-180 DEGLKTTERED
+180 EKTT
-191 PLKPE
+191 PE
-196 GLDGARLTDKS
+196 VS
-207 EPDTMKAR
+207 
-215 DAVREKYGL
+215 
-224 TEENLALFDAWE
+224 
-236 RIEDGKKQIVFVP
+236 
-249 NIPAEDD
+249 
-256 GILLE
+256 
-261 IDDETTA
+261 
-268 DQAFSSHSE
+268 
-277 RMGRY
+277 
-282 AAAFDGSGT
+282 
-291 IQSVGWT
+291 
-298 HEGEELPDVT
+298 
-308 ESTWGRASV
+308 
-317 YGAECLTELEKLL
+317 
-330 ADLKAIRMEYP
+330 
-341 DDGWTRTPAGDA
+341 
-353 RLDERMVAAGFSAT
+353 AAGESA
-367 RYNHVLPES
+367 VQPGE
-376 GMLGEQDALAL
+376 GMLAEQEALDL
-387 ARQALASDDGV
+387 ARQALEGDGGI

-412 VCQKEEG
+412 VCRKEEG

>member
-12 PRGDMLEKRVRQTLM
+12 PRGDMLEERVRQTLM

-119 LGDYIVTIRDGKA
+119 LGDYTVTIRDGKA

-171 EITGTAQAM
+171 EITGETLETGESLSGA
-180 DEGLKTTERED
+180 EKTT
-191 PLKPE
+191 PE
-196 GLDGARLTDKS
+196 VS
-207 EPDTMKAR
+207 
-215 DAVREKYGL
+215 
-224 TEENLALFDAWE
+224 
-236 RIEDGKKQIVFVP
+236 
-249 NIPAEDD
+249 
-256 GILLE
+256 
-261 IDDETTA
+261 
-268 DQAFSSHSE
+268 
-277 RMGRY
+277 
-282 AAAFDGSGT
+282 
-291 IQSVGWT
+291 
-298 HEGEELPDVT
+298 
-308 ESTWGRASV
+308 
-317 YGAECLTELEKLL
+317 
-330 ADLKAIRMEYP
+330 
-341 DDGWTRTPAGDA
+341 
-353 RLDERMVAAGFSAT
+353 AAGESA
-367 RYNHVLPES
+367 VQPGE
-376 GMLGEQDALAL
+376 GMLAEQEALDL
-387 ARQALASDDGV
+387 ARQALEGDGGI
-398 SAEWPNDP
+398 SAEALNDP
-406 ESVTYA
+406 ENELYA

>member
-1 MKRAEWQAVYT
+1 MKKAEWRAVYT

-61 LTRSAKYDAKLLAHH
+61 LTRSAKYDAKLLAHQ

-119 LGDYIVTIRDGKA
+119 LGDYTVTIRDGKA

-139 GEAVGGDF
+139 GEAVDGDF

-171 EITGTAQAM
+171 EITGETLETGESLSGA
-180 DEGLKTTERED
+180 EKTT
-191 PLKPE
+191 PE
-196 GLDGARLTDKS
+196 VS
-207 EPDTMKAR
+207 
-215 DAVREKYGL
+215 
-224 TEENLALFDAWE
+224 
-236 RIEDGKKQIVFVP
+236 
-249 NIPAEDD
+249 
-256 GILLE
+256 
-261 IDDETTA
+261 
-268 DQAFSSHSE
+268 
-277 RMGRY
+277 
-282 AAAFDGSGT
+282 
-291 IQSVGWT
+291 
-298 HEGEELPDVT
+298 
-308 ESTWGRASV
+308 
-317 YGAECLTELEKLL
+317 
-330 ADLKAIRMEYP
+330 
-341 DDGWTRTPAGDA
+341 
-353 RLDERMVAAGFSAT
+353 AAGESA
-367 RYNHVLPES
+367 VQPGE
-376 GMLGEQDALAL
+376 GMLAEQEALDL
-387 ARQALASDDGV
+387 ARQALEGDGGI
-398 SAEWPNDP
+398 SAEALNDP
-406 ESVTYA
+406 ENELYA